1 MNDVDKSMATGLTDL
16 EKHILETQQLL
27 MVRGKVT
34 FSICKKCHI
43 RLQITGLKRYYSV
56 SLINKKIQK

>member
-27 MVRGKVT
+27 MVRGKVK
-34 FSICKKCHI
+34 SVILDCKY
-43 RLQITGLKRYYSV
+43 QD
-56 SLINKKIQK
+56 